1 LEAGREEEGRTEEG
15 KQKNERAASRSLL
28 HRCSSKSLP
37 KRCPFLSFSLE
48 TAALSL
54 SSLSQEQLPSLW
66 TLILDPAEHEK
77 KLYQPFPPR
86 FLFPFRQSSKAA
98 TAPRKVFKMASELSK
113 LIEDQLNVVDK
124 VRERKARVDL
134 FSVPSIRRTRQ
145 GEGERGRTNER
156 LIERKRERARESFFS
171 NFFLSLGG
179 ATRPGPL
186 PENKKLTPLLLLL
199 LLLLLLPSLPL
210 KKNKKNRP
218 LPAA

>member
-1 LEAGREEEGRTEEG
+1 
-15 KQKNERAASRSLL
+15 
-28 HRCSSKSLP
+28 
-37 KRCPFLSFSLE
+37 
-48 TAALSL
+48 
-54 SSLSQEQLPSLW
+54 
-66 TLILDPAEHEK
+66 
-77 KLYQPFPPR
+77 
-86 FLFPFRQSSKAA
+86 
-98 TAPRKVFKMASELSK
+98 MASELSK

-199 LLLLLLPSLPL
+199 LLLLPSLPL